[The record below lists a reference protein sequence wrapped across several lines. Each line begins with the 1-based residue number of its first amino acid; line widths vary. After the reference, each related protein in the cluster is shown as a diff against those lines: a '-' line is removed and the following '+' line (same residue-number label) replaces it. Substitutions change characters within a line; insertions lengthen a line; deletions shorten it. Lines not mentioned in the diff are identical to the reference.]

1 MPSERM
7 KLVTKLDRVFSKWV
21 RLSAAD
27 HTGHVQCYTCGVTKH
42 WQKVDAGHF
51 MVRGKYGTRWDPRNV
66 KAQCKGCN
74 LRSGEQHL
82 FGLALDREYGE
93 GTAEEIRQQSNQIR
107 KWTNQELR
115 DLIKHYQG
123 ELKNLE

>member
-7 KLVTKLDRVFSKWV
+7 KLVAKLDRVFSKWV
-21 RLSAAD
+21 RLGAAD
-27 HTGHVQCYTCGVTKH
+27 HTGHVRCYTCGVKKH

-51 MVRGKYGTRWDPRNV
+51 MVRGKYGTRWEPRNV
-66 KAQCKGCN
+66 KCQCKGCN

-93 GTAEEIRQQSNQIR
+93 GTAEEIRQQSHQIR

-115 DLIKHYQG
+115 DLIQHYQA
-123 ELKNLE
+123 ELTNLE